1 MINEI
6 NLFDKALN
14 SFLNKSIK
22 LKKKKR
28 LKKVYFLRNEQVEN
42 FVRKINY
49 YTELSSL
56 KFNFFFSGYD
66 NNLNI
71 PKKKYDL
78 VIIWLDYSNYKIN
91 NEFFHWIKAKVDA
104 LTSFC
109 DYILVKPIIIPNTS
123 LKKITNLNNLYRK
136 KIKNEKVIFLDIA
149 DEIFK
154 KKKDFW
160 DLERSEFFGTKTSLY
175 GQDLYAKLLGLQVL
189 PSLFNQK
196 IKSIIFDLDDTLY
209 NGTVGED
216 GVKKIYLDK
225 NQKNAEK
232 LYSLL
237 SKNGTLLS
245 ISSKNNYED
254 VVDVFKKKILKK
266 KLFYPI
272 KANWMSKSKN
282 IKDIQKILKIS
293 FQNILFID
301 NNISEVIEVK
311 KNIPE
316 INVFW
321 SKNSESLINCLKYYP
336 NLRDY
341 FNSEFKSINI
351 KRLNDLKAFSKRE
364 KFLLS
369 AKNDNYLEELKTKID
384 FRLNN
389 KKEFNRIF
397 SLVNK
402 VNQFIFNYKRFN
414 KTQVKE
420 YYKNSNKF
428 VFTISLKDKFS
439 DSGNIGVIFF
449 SKINNI
455 MYLDEL
461 CISCR
466 ALGRNLENY
475 FIFYPLQILSKKI
488 KFDKVFINFKRGAKN
503 KPAETYFGILHK
515 KFFNKKLIKTRI
527 EIPISQINQDLI
539 KNSNISVSFKN

>member
-1 MINEI
+1 
-6 NLFDKALN
+6 
-14 SFLNKSIK
+14 
-22 LKKKKR
+22 
-28 LKKVYFLRNEQVEN
+28 
-42 FVRKINY
+42 
-49 YTELSSL
+49 
-56 KFNFFFSGYD
+56 
-66 NNLNI
+66 
-71 PKKKYDL
+71 
-78 VIIWLDYSNYKIN
+78 
-91 NEFFHWIKAKVDA
+91 
-104 LTSFC
+104 
-109 DYILVKPIIIPNTS
+109 
-123 LKKITNLNNLYRK
+123 
-136 KIKNEKVIFLDIA
+136 
-149 DEIFK
+149 
-154 KKKDFW
+154 
-160 DLERSEFFGTKTSLY
+160 
-175 GQDLYAKLLGLQVL
+175 
-189 PSLFNQK
+189 
-196 IKSIIFDLDDTLY
+196 
-209 NGTVGED
+209 
-216 GVKKIYLDK
+216 
-225 NQKNAEK
+225 
-232 LYSLL
+232 
-237 SKNGTLLS
+237 
-245 ISSKNNYED
+245 
-254 VVDVFKKKILKK
+254 
-266 KLFYPI
+266 
-272 KANWMSKSKN
+272 
-282 IKDIQKILKIS
+282 
-293 FQNILFID
+293 
-301 NNISEVIEVK
+301 
-311 KNIPE
+311 
-316 INVFW
+316 
-321 SKNSESLINCLKYYP
+321 
-336 NLRDY
+336 LRDY